1 MHPEIPRVLL
11 EAWGN
16 EDSRVLDPF
25 CGGGTVLIEARA
37 RGIMAA
43 GSDLNPLAVRIAE
56 VKSDIRNEAA
66 RERFIDTVADI
77 AEKSEERVRDRR
89 PVRASLK
96 ADHMAQ
102 FEVHILKELAGLLEE
117 IREIENRRDRR
128 ALEIL
133 FSAIVHKFS
142 KQEADTVDRETPR
155 RLRKGLVTEF
165 FARKGVELVERW
177 AALEKIAPEKS
188 PRPRI
193 YCADARDLT
202 ETFEDQP
209 NFSLIISSPPYGG
222 TYDYVWHHEVR
233 MAWLGLNSSVLERGE
248 IGARRRLQGDRAAGR
263 WDGEMRK
270 TLESMTGVLSRRGRI
285 LLVVGDAQFGST
297 RVEADLQLRHL
308 APEMGLRVAAT
319 AAQKRQDYTGRG
331 WRREHLV
338 MLVAD
343 D

>member
-11 EAWGN
+11 DAWG
-16 EDSRVLDPF
+16 EADSRVLDPF

-37 RGIMAA
+37 RGIFSA
-43 GSDLNPLAVRIAE
+43 GVDLNPLAIRIAE
-56 VKSDIRNEAA
+56 VKSDIRNESA
-66 RERFIDTVADI
+66 RMRFVETVDGI
-77 AEKSEERVRDRR
+77 AVRSEERVRERK
-89 PVRASLK
+89 PVRASLSQ
-96 ADHMAQ
+96 DHARR
-102 FEVHILKELAGLLEE
+102 FDIHILKELAGLLEE
-117 IREIENRRDRR
+117 IREVDNRRDRR
-128 ALEIL
+128 ALEVL

-142 KQEADTVDRETPR
+142 KQEADTVSREAPR

-165 FARKGVELVERW
+165 FVRKASELVERW
-177 AALEKIAPEKS
+177 AALETLAPEKS

-202 ETFEDQP
+202 EVFEDQP

-222 TYDYVWHHEVR
+222 TYDYVWHHELR
-233 MAWLGLNSSVLERGE
+233 MAWLGLDASVLERGE
-248 IGARRRLQGDRAAGR
+248 IGARRRLQGERAAGR

-270 TLESMTGVLSRRGRI
+270 ALESMTGVLSRRGRI
-285 LLVVGDAQFGST
+285 LLVVGDAQFGPK
-297 RVEADLQLRHL
+297 RVEADAQLRAL
-308 APEMGLRVAAT
+308 APEMGLRVEAT
-319 AAQKRQDYTGRG
+319 AAQKRTDYTGRG